1 MARVQGEF
9 PDAEVEVW
17 AEDEHRLGLKP
28 VLRAV
33 WVSLGEQPIATVNWR
48 FQWLWLY
55 AFVHPESGE
64 TKRVAFALRRDRF
77 IQSSL
82 S

>member
-1 MARVQGEF
+1 MVRTGGREKKLTQEANLLREKF
-9 PDAEVEVW
+9 PDADVEVG

-28 VLRAV
+28 VLRAM
-33 WVSLGEQPIATVNWR
+33 WVSLGEEPIATVNWR

-64 TKRVAFALRRDRF
+64 P
-77 IQSSL
+77 IG
-82 S
+82 